1 MENGVLH
8 RQWQTEDGCGTRLQ
22 LVLPRSLIPDILSAL
37 HDAPSAGHLGVNKT
51 VERVRERFYWY
62 GLQHDVEDWCRQC
75 EKCARR
81 KSPQAMARAPLV
93 SSCPGYPF
101 ERIALDIMGPMPTT
115 ESSNKYILVVGDY
128 FTKWKEAF
136 AIPNQE
142 AKTVAEKLV
151 KEVISRYGA
160 PEKIHSDQGRNFE
173 AQLFQEIC
181 VLFNMDKTRTSPYHP
196 ESDGMVERMNRTL
209 QNMLAKYVSDHQ
221 RDWDEHLPLMM
232 MAYRSSVHAST
243 QYTPFYL
250 LFGHEVRLPVD
261 VMFGRQ
267 PNHKPEVSDYV
278 RNLRDTLEEVHEHA
292 REHLRAAQKRQ
303 KDHYDQRIAG
313 EQIEVGDRVFL
324 HDPAV
329 KKGQTK
335 KLHSPWQGPYIVI
348 TRIGDVTYRIQA
360 VDNPRKRKVVHFNRL
375 KLCGVPN
382 PVDQQ
387 HGPNQPDQTAS
398 PANTPVRRPHVPPP
412 YVPDETDLM
421 YMDEAADV
429 DIAAPERPEQ
439 FQEPHAAIHDRPVH
453 ADRPRREVRP
463 PTWMRDFVS

>member
-1 MENGVLH
+1 
-8 RQWQTEDGCGTRLQ
+8 
-22 LVLPRSLIPDILSAL
+22 
-37 HDAPSAGHLGVNKT
+37 
-51 VERVRERFYWY
+51 
-62 GLQHDVEDWCRQC
+62 
-75 EKCARR
+75 
-81 KSPQAMARAPLV
+81 
-93 SSCPGYPF
+93 
-101 ERIALDIMGPMPTT
+101 
-115 ESSNKYILVVGDY
+115 
-128 FTKWKEAF
+128 
-136 AIPNQE
+136 
-142 AKTVAEKLV
+142 
-151 KEVISRYGA
+151 
-160 PEKIHSDQGRNFE
+160 
-173 AQLFQEIC
+173 
-181 VLFNMDKTRTSPYHP
+181 
-196 ESDGMVERMNRTL
+196 MNRTL

-243 QYTPFYL
+243 QYTPFCL

-278 RNLRDTLEEVHEHA
+278 RNLRGTLEEVHEHA

-324 HDPAV
+324 HEPAV

-360 VDNPRKRKVVHFNRL
+360 VDNPRRRKVVHFNRL

-387 HGPNQPDQTAS
+387 HGPSQIAS
-398 PANTPVRRPHVPPP
+398 PVPNTAVRRSHVPPP

-421 YMDEAADV
+421 YMDVAADV
-429 DIAAPERPEQ
+429 EVAVPERPEQ
-439 FQEPHAAIHDRPVH
+439 FQEPHAAINDQPVH

>member
-1 MENGVLH
+1 
-8 RQWQTEDGCGTRLQ
+8 
-22 LVLPRSLIPDILSAL
+22 
-37 HDAPSAGHLGVNKT
+37 
-51 VERVRERFYWY
+51 
-62 GLQHDVEDWCRQC
+62 
-75 EKCARR
+75 
-81 KSPQAMARAPLV
+81 
-93 SSCPGYPF
+93 
-101 ERIALDIMGPMPTT
+101 MGPMPTT
-115 ESSNKYILVVGDY
+115 ESGNKYILVVGDY

-173 AQLFQEIC
+173 AQLFQKMC
-181 VLFNMDKTRTSPYHP
+181 LLFKIDKTRTSPYHP

-209 QNMLAKYVSDHQ
+209 QDMLAKYVSDHQ
-221 RDWDEHLPLMM
+221 RDWDEHLPLVM

-324 HDPAV
+324 HDPAR

-335 KLHSPWQGPYIVI
+335 KLHSPWQGPYIVM
-348 TRIGDVTYRIQA
+348 TRIGDVNFRIRA

-375 KLCGVPN
+375 KPCGVPN
-382 PVDQQ
+382 LVDQQ
-387 HGPNQPDQTAS
+387 HGPNQTVS
-398 PANTPVRRPHVPPP
+398 PATNTPVRRPHIPPP

-421 YMDEAADV
+421 YMDEATDV
-429 DIAAPERPEQ
+429 EVAVPERPEQ
-439 FQEPHAAIHDRPVH
+439 FQEPHAAVNDQPVH
-453 ADRPRREVRP
+453 ADRPKRQVRP
-463 PTWMRDFVS
+463 PAWMRDFVFWSVVFFSLSI